1 MNFKKILNCKRKV
14 ELRATTTN
22 ATTTA
27 PAAGYDFLNCRHLPM
42 LCEVL
47 YLISF
52 HPQKN
57 PMSCRTIISM
67 GEKSEGV
74 HKNIF

>member
-14 ELRATTTN
+14 RLRATTTN

-47 YLISF
+47 YLTSF

-57 PMSCRTIISM
+57 PTSCRIIISM
-67 GEKSEGV
+67 REKSEGV
-74 HKNIF
+74 RNIIF